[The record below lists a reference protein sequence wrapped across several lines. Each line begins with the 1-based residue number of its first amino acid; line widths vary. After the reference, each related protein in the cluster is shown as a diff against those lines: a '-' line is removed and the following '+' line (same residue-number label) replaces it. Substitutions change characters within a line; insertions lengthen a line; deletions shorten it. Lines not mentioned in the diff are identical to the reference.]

1 MLIYDDVNTSSIFDA
16 DSDSDSGTSR
26 YKSTLKRKRS
36 HSNRA
41 KSVKCGGR
49 LQQKVKQTRKI
60 RKGGKRVIKKLNVKN
75 LKFLKKLGFKVKRR

>member
-1 MLIYDDVNTSSIFDA
+1 MLIYDDVNTSSPFDVG
-16 DSDSDSGTSR
+16 SDSGTLR

-41 KSVKCGGR
+41 KTVKRGGR
-49 LQQKVKQTRKI
+49 LQHKVKKTRKS
-60 RKGGKRVIKKLNVKN
+60 GKRAIKKLNTKN